1 MNMDNFDLDEMKYDG
16 SPMKHGGGNIDFNS
30 PSDGERS
37 MLETMPQTN
46 TMPNVSPFGKK
57 NSVQPIIR
65 SSDLKM
71 YPTAMGVRSGEMIP

>member
-1 MNMDNFDLDEMKYDG
+1 M
-16 SPMKHGGGNIDFNS
+16 
-30 PSDGERS
+30 
-37 MLETMPQTN
+37 
-46 TMPNVSPFGKK
+46 VSPFGKK